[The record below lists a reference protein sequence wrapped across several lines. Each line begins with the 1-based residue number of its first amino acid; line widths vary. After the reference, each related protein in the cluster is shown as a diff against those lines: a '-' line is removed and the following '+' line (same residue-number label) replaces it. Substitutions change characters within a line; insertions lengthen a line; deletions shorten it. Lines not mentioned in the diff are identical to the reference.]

1 MVGRD
6 AGLVAQLHAA
16 LVKRPRFSK
25 LPRDVLEPLADNSL
39 AHDHVRIRGTGMLLR
54 VPKRSRMALDAFGN
68 LAYEAACYDR
78 AGASGHVPRI
88 HGALAPANDLPLGA
102 LIVDEIRGRSPILPE
117 DLRALVAAL
126 ASIHGLP
133 VPPTNRRRPLID
145 LVDPVADLLTEI
157 DGEAIYLP
165 EAGLGADV
173 QATILEE
180 LAAARPSLPLHHHP
194 AATLIAFD
202 ASPRNFLVDGDG
214 RAYLVDLERARYGA
228 PCLDLAHT
236 TLYTST
242 TWDTASYAVLS
253 YDQVADAYGDWL
265 AAVPPRVAADWRSWL
280 MPLRRVMWLW
290 SITACAKWRVTN
302 RRSPGAN
309 GHTGTAELMDRVADR
324 VDHYLSPEGIDRVR
338 ADWLS
343 DHALTRMLGRLE

>member
-1 MVGRD
+1 MGRD
-6 AGLVAQLHAA
+6 ASLVAQLHAA

-25 LPRDVLEPLADNSL
+25 LPLDVLEPLADESM

-54 VPKRSRMALDAFGN
+54 VPKRSRRPLDAFGN

-88 HGALAPANDLPLGA
+88 HGALAPANDLPHGA
-102 LIVDEIRGRSPILPE
+102 LIVDEIHGRPPILPD

-145 LVDPVADLLTEI
+145 LADPVADLLTEI

-173 QATILEE
+173 LAAILAE
-180 LAAARPSLPLHHHP
+180 LAAARPSLPLHDHP

-202 ASPRNFLVDGDG
+202 ANPRNFLIDGDG
-214 RAYLVDLERARYGA
+214 RAFLVDLEKARYGA
-228 PCLDLAHT
+228 PGLDLAHA

-242 TWDTASYAVLS
+242 TWDAASYAVLS
-253 YDQVADAYGDWL
+253 HDEMADAYGDWL
-265 AAVPPRVAADWRSWL
+265 AAVPPRVAADWRPWL
-280 MPLRRVMWLW
+280 MPLRRVKWLW
-290 SITACAKWRVTN
+290 SITACAKWRVMN
-302 RRSPGAN
+302 RQAPDSGGQN
-309 GHTGTAELMDRVADR
+309 GTTDLVDRVADR
-324 VDHYLSPEGIDRVR
+324 VDHYLSPEGVDRVR
-338 ADWLS
+338 TDWRS
-343 DHALTRMLGRLE
+343 DNGLTRLLGPLD